1 MAHSHPIIQ
10 FLSARVC
17 ASEIHTQILRW
28 VVKHLKHIIKIVVL
42 GKRQIDAN
50 EHENMIS
57 RTGGDVS
64 LKNVRSCHEN
74 CCYWSPN
81 DGLGSLSTALLSTS
95 LAALLL
101 LWNDHKRIHWPQP
114 S

>member
-64 LKNVRSCHEN
+64 LKNVRSCYEN
-74 CCYWSPN
+74 CYATGRQMMVW
-81 DGLGSLSTALLSTS
+81 DLLVP
-95 LAALLL
+95 
-101 LWNDHKRIHWPQP
+101 HFRILR
-114 S
+114 